1 MMGAKI
7 LAVGRIMSIHK
18 TGFGRGVLAGASLLA
33 LSCFPAVAQTPAA
46 QSGAVQKARVL
57 ARVTDT
63 VEDTNRTVLHGN
75 VHPKARAEFDRGAV
89 ADAQPVTRIL
99 LVLQRSAE
107 QEAALRQL
115 MEEQQSKNS
124 ANYHAWLTPEQFGKQ
139 FGPADAD
146 VQAVTDWLTSHGF
159 QNLKVAK
166 GKTVVEFSGNAGQVR
181 NAFGTEIHKYNVKG
195 EEHFANVNDP
205 QIPAAL
211 APVVRGIRSLHNFHP
226 KAQVKHLGS
235 FRRMENG
242 EIRPLFTFNDT
253 NGTFYALGPADF
265 SKIYNIQSGADGT
278 GQSIAIVGQSNIN
291 VQDVTDFRTIFGL
304 PAYTT
309 GQLNVILNG
318 PDPGL
323 VSGDETES
331 DLDVEWAGAVA
342 PAATIDFV
350 TTQTA
355 QTDGTFGIDGSALYI
370 VDNNVAP
377 ILSESY
383 GACETGLLT
392 GGNAFYNALWQ
403 QAAAEGI
410 TVVISAGD
418 NGSAACDPAPA
429 PASQDVS
436 TQGLA
441 VNGIASTPYNIA
453 MGGTDFDQVGK
464 QTTYWNGTNTSTT
477 PPIPASA
484 LGYIPETTWND
495 SCAAAGTTTGCT
507 ATIINGNSSTGID
520 VVAGSGGPSAVYT
533 TKPSWQTG
541 LGDTARDIP
550 DVSLF
555 SSDSG
560 SQPPTAATKSFYIVC
575 ESDQD
580 ITGDTGCNLTKFTTV
595 THFHDFQAVGG
606 TSAATPTFAGIVALI
621 NQKFGGRQGN
631 ANYALYNTYRLAK
644 AAGNVCNSTTLTTSQ
659 LTSNSCVFYDTTKG
673 NISVACHGGKPN
685 CTNTRTAANQYGV
698 LAPTAGGTTLAYST
712 ATGYDLATGLGS
724 VNVANLLNAWASPS
738 LIGTTVTLAGP
749 TSSTIGASVTFTGT
763 VTKASG
769 TATPT
774 GTVLLKDMSVGAGV
788 VIDSCTPP
796 ACLLSATGTYTVTT
810 SLLPA
815 ATNPYNLVAQYGGD
829 GNFSGSTS
837 AAISMTVPKLNSQV
851 LVSFVNANGAL
862 TTASQNI
869 TYGSNYILRI
879 DVTNPSGTPCQNATT
894 AVIAFVC
901 PTGSIQLFNGTTPLN
916 DFSMAQTPNA
926 TNVARLN
933 DRGFAEDQLIQLT
946 PGSYNLNAT
955 YTADANSSFNSS
967 ATSNTVAV
975 VVTQAT
981 TTTQV
986 TSNVAS
992 VASGGSVT
1000 LTATVSTPSNG
1011 EPPCGSGV
1019 TNPGTVQ
1026 FKNGSTTISGTVN
1039 YSGTSGMQS
1048 ASGQASC
1055 TARLTT
1061 SLSEFVPLAKPRTRP
1076 QVPVLPLGIVSV
1088 LLIVFLAMQRRLSIG
1103 KRVGY
1108 AAAGLI
1114 LFACLAAGIAGCSGS
1129 GGGGSRTDSITAV
1142 YSGDANYTGSTSSA
1156 TTVTIQ

>member
-1 MMGAKI
+1 
-7 LAVGRIMSIHK
+7 MSIHK
-18 TGFGRGVLAGASLLA
+18 TGLTRGVLAGASLLA
-33 LSCFPAVAQTPAA
+33 FSCFPAAAQTPAA
-46 QSGAVQKARVL
+46 QSGVEQKSRVP

-63 VEDTNRTVLHGN
+63 MDDTNRTVLRGN

-124 ANYHAWLTPEQFGKQ
+124 PNYHAWLTPEQFGQQ

-159 QNLKVAK
+159 QNIKVAK

-181 NAFGTEIHKYNVKG
+181 NAFGTEIRKYNVKG
-195 EEHFANVNDP
+195 EEHFANASDP

-226 KAQVKHLGS
+226 KAQARQLGS
-235 FRRMENG
+235 FRRMETG
-242 EIRPLFTFNDT
+242 EIRPLFTYTDA
-253 NGTFYALGPADF
+253 NGQFFGVGPADF
-265 SKIYNIQSGADGT
+265 AAIYSVPTTLTGAGT
-278 GQSIAIVGQSNIN
+278 SIAIVGQSNIN
-291 VQDVTDFRTIFGL
+291 LQDVTDFRAMFGL
-304 PAYTT
+304 PAYTS

-323 VSGDETES
+323 VDGDEGES

-342 PAATIDFV
+342 PAATINFV
-350 TTQTA
+350 TTQMT
-355 QTDGTFGIDGSALYI
+355 QTDGTAGIDGSALYI

-383 GACETGLLT
+383 GACEAGLGT
-392 GGNAFYNALWQ
+392 GGNAFYNSIWQ

-418 NGSAACDPAPA
+418 NGSAACDPATA
-429 PASQDVS
+429 PANQDAA
-436 TQGLA
+436 TLGLA
-441 VNGIASTPYNIA
+441 VNGIASTPFNIA
-453 MGGTDFDQVGK
+453 MGGTDFDDVGNQSK
-464 QTTYWNGTNTSTT
+464 FWNTTNTSTT
-477 PPIPASA
+477 TPPVPASA
-484 LGYIPETTWND
+484 LGYIPEKTWND
-495 SCAAAGTTTGCT
+495 SCASAGTITGCT
-507 ATIINGNSSTGID
+507 ATIINSNSSSGID
-520 VVAGSGGPSAVYT
+520 VVAGSGGPSNCATLT
-533 TKPSWQTG
+533 TSGACVAGYPKPTWQQG
-541 LGDTARDIP
+541 LTPADNVRDIP

-560 SQPPTAATKSFYIVC
+560 ATTGTSKSFYIVC
-575 ESDQD
+575 QSDQD
-580 ITGDTGCNLTKFTTV
+580 PTGDTGCNLTKFTST
-595 THFHDFQAVGG
+595 TPFHDFQAVGG
-606 TSAATPTFAGIVALI
+606 TSAATPTFAAIMALV
-621 NQKFGGRQGN
+621 NQQTGQRQGV
-631 ANYALYNTYRLAK
+631 ANYVLYSLAK
-644 AAGNVCNSTTLTTSQ
+644 TSANVCNSSAASATGNT
-659 LTSNSCVFYDTTKG
+659 CVFYDITKG
-673 NISVACHGGKPN
+673 NNSVACVGGSPN
-685 CTNTRTAANQYGV
+685 CSNQTSGQFGIMATANGGSTPAFK
-698 LAPTAGGTTLAYST
+698 AG
-712 ATGYDLATGLGS
+712 TGYDLATGLGS
-724 VNVANLLNAWASPS
+724 VNVTNLLAKWASPS
-738 LIGTTVTLAGP
+738 LIGTTVTLTGP

-763 VTKASG
+763 VTQASG
-769 TATPT
+769 ATIPT
-774 GTVLLKDMSVGAGV
+774 GAVLLEDMSIGTGV
-788 VIDSCTPP
+788 VIASATL
-796 ACLLSATGTYTVTT
+796 AATGTYSLTT

-815 ATNPYNLVAQYGGD
+815 ATNPYSLVAHYGGD
-829 GNFSGSTS
+829 GNFSGNTS
-837 AAISMTVPKLNSQV
+837 PAISMTVPKLNSQV
-851 LVSFVNANGAL
+851 LVSFVNASGAL
-862 TTASQNI
+862 TTASQNT

-894 AVIAFVC
+894 AVVAFVC
-901 PTGSIQLFNGTTPLN
+901 PTGTIQLFNGTTALN
-916 DFSMAQTPNA
+916 DFPMAQTPNA

-992 VASGGSVT
+992 VVSGGSVT

-1048 ASGQASC
+1048 SSGQASC

-1076 QVPVLPLGIVSV
+1076 QVPVLPLGMVSV
-1088 LLIVFLAMQRRLSIG
+1088 LLIMLLAMQRRLSVG

-1114 LFACLAAGIAGCSGS
+1114 LFACLAGGIAGCSGS
-1129 GGGGSRTDSITAV
+1129 GGGGGGGSRTDSITAV
-1142 YSGDANYTGSTSSA
+1142 YSGDANYMGSTSSA
-1156 TTVTIQ
+1156 TPVTIQ